1 MARTKVKVAAGRL
14 LAVITVAWLPLVSP
28 AAPLDQILNL
38 QAQSQ
43 KEASQSQAKIDKL
56 ADQTEELAAKYK
68 NSVAELDNL
77 RIYND
82 QIEKLVNAQRQQILS
97 VGQQLND
104 IDNTEHQIAPL
115 IQRML
120 ASLDAFVK
128 ADFPFL
134 MDERQQR
141 LQKLHAAMDDA
152 GLSVSE
158 KFRQLILAYQI
169 EVNYGRTVAAYRG
182 ELTEGGVTRAV
193 DFLRVGRI
201 ALMYRS
207 PDGKDTGYW
216 DNQQRRWV
224 AAGDKYNH
232 LVETGLHIAR
242 REGAPDLIEVPV
254 PAPVTAHE

>member
-1 MARTKVKVAAGRL
+1 MARTKVEAATGRL
-14 LAVITVAWLPLVSP
+14 LAVIAMALLPLVSP
-28 AAPLDQILNL
+28 AAPLDRILNL

-43 KEASQSQAKIDKL
+43 QEASQSQARIDKL

-68 NSVAELDNL
+68 NSLAELDNL

-82 QIEKLVNAQRQQILS
+82 QIEKLVVAQRQQISS
-97 VGQQLND
+97 VEQQLKD

-120 ASLDAFVK
+120 VSLDAFVK

-134 MDERQQR
+134 MDERQKR

-182 ELTEGGVTRAV
+182 ELSEGGAKRTV

-207 PDGKDTGYW
+207 PDGKETGYW
-216 DNQQRRWV
+216 DNQQRRWIDM
-224 AAGDKYNH
+224 GDKYNG
-232 LVETGLHIAR
+232 LVEAGLRIAR

-254 PAPVTAHE
+254 PAPVSAHE